1 VKVLFFDTE
10 STDLSASWGHILCAS
25 FVDLNGKV
33 YTHRIDSKKFKTD
46 EPADDSRLVPAI
58 RDELESADIIVSWNG
73 IRHDIP
79 LLQARLAFA
88 GERLYGEGRLA
99 PPKHLDLMYYVSGR
113 NGSGVGMKVGSQRLD
128 TTAKFFGTENQKT
141 PLDGVVWQRAA
152 AGHKP
157 SLNLIV
163 EHCEAD
169 TLVLRDVFPKLA
181 PQVKKMSFP
190 LSQVWRYLAEI

>member
-1 VKVLFFDTE
+1 MKVLFFDTE

-25 FVDLNGKV
+25 FVDLKGKV
-33 YTHRIDSKKFKTD
+33 YTLRGDSKKFATG
-46 EPADDSRLVPAI
+46 EPADDSRLV
-58 RDELESADIIVSWNG
+58 SADIIVSWNG

-113 NGSGVGMKVGSQRLD
+113 NGSGVGMKIGSQRLD
-128 TTAKFFGTENQKT
+128 SAAKFFGTQNQKT

-152 AGHKP
+152 AGHKA

-181 PQVKKMSFP
+181 PQVKKMNFP
-190 LSQVWRYLAEI
+190 LSQVWRFLAEI